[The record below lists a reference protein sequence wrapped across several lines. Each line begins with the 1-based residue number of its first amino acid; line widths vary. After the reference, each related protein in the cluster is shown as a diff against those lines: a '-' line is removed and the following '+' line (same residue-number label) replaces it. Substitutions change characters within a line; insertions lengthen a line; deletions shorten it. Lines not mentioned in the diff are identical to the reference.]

1 MKINRKIVLIA
12 LVTVIVLAITLGA
25 VAIAQAS
32 DRTNN
37 QPQAANANV
46 SANVSLFEKI
56 SAIYKANTGTAIDAA
71 ALQQA
76 FTQAQK
82 ELATGAQD
90 RMLQKLVDD
99 GKITQQQLDAY
110 KAWLAARPAL
120 NTDALKQWLESKPE
134 GVPFGPGLRGR
145 CVPGRMF
152 RR

>member
-1 MKINRKIVLIA
+1 MKINKKIVLVA

-25 VAIAQAS
+25 VAITQAS
-32 DRTNN
+32 DQTNN
-37 QPQAANANV
+37 QPQAANASV

-71 ALQQA
+71 ALQNA

-82 ELATGAQD
+82 ELATAAQD
-90 RMLQKLVDD
+90 RMWQKLVDE

-110 KAWLAARPAL
+110 KKWLAARPEL
-120 NTDALKQWLESKPE
+120 NTDALKKWMESKPE
-134 GVPFGPGLRGR
+134 GVPFGPGLLGRGM
-145 CVPGRMF
+145 PGKMF